1 MFGWIQCK
9 HWKIFRIICV
19 LSKLSCESG
28 VIINLVI
35 ITTEDYFLSVQNPS
49 GNVTA
54 LTITPLA
61 GGTGPISAHL
71 TILQIA

>member
-1 MFGWIQCK
+1 ML
-9 HWKIFRIICV
+9 RNTA
-19 LSKLSCESG
+19 SG
-28 VIINLVI
+28 TPQIVGINLVTTTIENSI
-35 ITTEDYFLSVQNPS
+35 ISIQNPS

-61 GGTGPISAHL
+61 GGNRPISAHL

>member
-1 MFGWIQCK
+1 LLRNTASRTPPIVG
-9 HWKIFRIICV
+9 
-19 LSKLSCESG
+19 
-28 VIINLVI
+28 INLVTTTIENSI
-35 ITTEDYFLSVQNPS
+35 ISIQNPS

-61 GGTGPISAHL
+61 GGTRPISAHL